1 MDFLAVIFNQK
12 SNLPDNFTFRI
23 SLTGNEFR
31 NTLLEAFRTVA
42 LFGDAY
48 NFREVHFDKVASN
61 WDKVSASI
69 FFCFISGLFLMIN
82 TENSCELRTA
92 NNQTTGYKLRATSY
106 KL

>member
-31 NTLLEAFRTVA
+31 NALLEAFRTVA

-48 NFREVHFDKVASN
+48 NFGK
-61 WDKVSASI
+61 
-69 FFCFISGLFLMIN
+69 FISI
-82 TENSCELRTA
+82 
-92 NNQTTGYKLRATSY
+92 KL
-106 KL
+106 LQLG